1 MVIESPGRDAGAFF
15 CLYGGLFLQNLF
27 VFVKV
32 SLTVA
37 VIILIIMES
46 PLAVANYFIT
56 KSTITG
62 KPVTLLQR
70 IKLVYLSHAWHLGLT
85 DGTPLLN
92 EPIVAWQYGPVVE
105 SVYKDFKAYKSNPIN
120 QEATYFLN
128 GKNLPYTLQDASL
141 TTLLDKIW
149 DIYQDWSGIDLSAL
163 THQANTPWDMTW
175 NKQNGKN

>member
-1 MVIESPGRDAGAFF
+1 LKALAEM
-15 CLYGGLFLQNLF
+15 LGLFF
-27 VFVKV
+27 VFMVAFSYRIYLYLLRF